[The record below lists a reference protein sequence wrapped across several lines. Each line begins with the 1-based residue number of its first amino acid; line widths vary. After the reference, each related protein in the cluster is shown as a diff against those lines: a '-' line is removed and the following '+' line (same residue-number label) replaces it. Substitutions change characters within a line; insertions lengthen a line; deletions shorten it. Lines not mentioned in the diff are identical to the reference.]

1 MQNSRAF
8 SSGIFIGDDDKSSLI
23 QDAVRPKL
31 GTQHRSLA
39 LFLSK
44 ASFQQLLR
52 YIFTFYTHK
61 IIIHLRS

>member
-44 ASFQQLLR
+44 AYFQ
-52 YIFTFYTHK
+52 
-61 IIIHLRS
+61 